1 MNRLK
6 DTALV
11 VLALLCILLA
21 LSHVVTPTPLRA
33 QTSDSNS
40 SMIAVT
46 GNYSS
51 GSSVLYVIDTN
62 SRNLA
67 VYETRNGRDLSLV
80 AARKIE
86 FDLKLERYHDK
97 SAEALQVPTLRKDW
111 QRVDEILKK
120 AGDDESPLK
129 PDKPEKK

>member
-33 QTSDSNS
+33 QTADSNS

-46 GNYSS
+46 GNYAS

-67 VYETRNGRDLSLV
+67 VYETRNGRDLTLV

-86 FDLKLERYHDK
+86 YDLKLERYHDK
-97 SAEALQVPTLRKDW
+97 SPDALQVPALRKDW

-120 AGDDESPLK
+120 AADDEAAAK
-129 PDKPEKK
+129 PEKPEKK